1 VGHWEKVIK
10 NLISLKSKKIS
21 FIMYGNNTHIQLFV
35 KLPRDFKAYFQN
47 TFYTT
52 FTTSDLEEVEHL
64 EISKNKVYL

>member
-21 FIMYGNNTHIQLFV
+21 FIMYGNSSHIQLFV
-35 KLPRDFKAYFQN
+35 KLPRDFQAYFQN

-52 FTTSDLEEVEHL
+52 FSTSDLSECERL
-64 EISKNKVYL
+64 EISRNKVYL

>member
-21 FIMYGNNTHIQLFV
+21 FIVYGNNTNIKLFV
-35 KLPRDFKAYFQN
+35 KLPRDFQAYFQN

-52 FTTSDLEEVEHL
+52 FSTSDLEEATHL
-64 EISKNKVYL
+64 ELSRNKIYL